1 MIADNIRLLL
11 EFFAFLGSVVFV
23 YVQLSNKISEL
34 DIRLRVQEKQEEKVL
49 QKLDALIEKIND
61 LEIKLQNKVNR

>member
-1 MIADNIRLLL
+1 MMADNIRLLL